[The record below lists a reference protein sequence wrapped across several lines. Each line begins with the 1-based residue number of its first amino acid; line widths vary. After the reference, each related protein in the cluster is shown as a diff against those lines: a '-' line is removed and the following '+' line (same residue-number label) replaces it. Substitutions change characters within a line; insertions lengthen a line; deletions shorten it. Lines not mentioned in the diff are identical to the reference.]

1 MQEQGSETA
10 EVKQRVT
17 ADVANVKQAFSQRL
31 RDALTKPVTL
41 VIACL
46 VFILTIGAEY
56 LFSRIM
62 DAIWEVDPPEEV
74 VKLNSE
80 LHLASDEL
88 KKASRDIESLVGRI
102 NQSKIEDPQLREQL
116 SGLDEKLFSL
126 NELVV
131 KTSAQT
137 DKMATISEAL
147 REDWVRLKER
157 AGQDIDTL
165 PDIVLAVG
173 EGAQLCNGLT
183 PIGVTRIGNN
193 WATVNLGGDS
203 QTMYSGARRAI
214 GDDAWIDLIGPKNRK
229 GLFKIH
235 CSNA

>member
-214 GDDAWIDLIGPKNRK
+214 GDDAWVDFIGPKNKK

-235 CSNA
+235 CSNS

>member
-1 MQEQGSETA
+1 MQDRTSET
-10 EVKQRVT
+10 VDMKRRVSE
-17 ADVANVKQAFSQRL
+17 DVASVKHAFSQR
-31 RDALTKPVTL
+31 
-41 VIACL
+41 
-46 VFILTIGAEY
+46 
-56 LFSRIM
+56 
-62 DAIWEVDPPEEV
+62 
-74 VKLNSE
+74 
-80 LHLASDEL
+80 
-88 KKASRDIESLVGRI
+88 
-102 NQSKIEDPQLREQL
+102 
-116 SGLDEKLFSL
+116 
-126 NELVV
+126 
-131 KTSAQT
+131 
-137 DKMATISEAL
+137 L

-214 GDDAWIDLIGPKNRK
+214 GDDAWVDFIGPKNKK
-229 GLFKIH
+229 GLFRIH